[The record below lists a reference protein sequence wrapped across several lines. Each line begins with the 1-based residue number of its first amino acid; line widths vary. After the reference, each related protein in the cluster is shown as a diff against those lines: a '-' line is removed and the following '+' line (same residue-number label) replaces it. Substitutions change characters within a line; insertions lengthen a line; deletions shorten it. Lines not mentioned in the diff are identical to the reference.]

1 MQGRNGLNGQIRT
14 ARTRARLYQELADAF
29 EAPLPDWLRKPGGD
43 NPLSEAL
50 VAAAR
55 ELGSQACRHA
65 LEQLT
70 NVPAQNLAQ
79 LRARHARLLVGPGLP
94 LVSPYESWH
103 RDAQMS
109 STTAQEI
116 AQWYEACGAEAPA
129 GELPDHLCFELA
141 FLAYLYRQEAFALEN
156 ELIEDAEI
164 WRKQAQRFLRKHPAR
179 WLPKAGDTLAK
190 QGGAVFGPLGK
201 LLADFLREES
211 GLSRRTGSAV
221 KKHKG
226 GFPVLAQP
234 EVCGLCGFCVQVC
247 ATRALHISE
256 SDTETNLM
264 LSPAR
269 CTGCGACTKTC
280 PDDLL
285 VMDALQPGDVVALR
299 TSPRAIC
306 PSCGN
311 THVSEAEIAAVIARL
326 EATGPLRESLM
337 YCVDCKARR

>member
-1 MQGRNGLNGQIRT
+1 MNVQYH
-14 ARTRARLYQELADAF
+14 AAHARARLYQALADAF
-29 EAPLPDWLRKPGGD
+29 EAPLPDWLRKPGRD
-43 NPLSEAL
+43 NPLTEAL
-50 VAAAR
+50 IAAAR
-55 ELGSQACRHA
+55 ELGSQACGYA
-65 LEQLT
+65 LEQLA
-70 NVPAQNLAQ
+70 NAPAQDLTQ

-109 STTAQEI
+109 SSTGQEI

-129 GELPDHLCFELA
+129 GELPDHLCIELA

-156 ELIEDAEI
+156 EQFEDAEL

-179 WLPKAGDTLAK
+179 WIPQTGEALAK

-201 LLADFLREES
+201 LLADFVREEAD
-211 GLSRRTGSAV
+211 LSRRKRSTA
-221 KKHKG
+221 KKHK
-226 GFPVLAQP
+226 GFPVLARP
-234 EVCGLCGFCVQVC
+234 EACGLCGFCAQVC
-247 ATRALHISE
+247 TTRALYISE
-256 SDTETNLM
+256 SDTETNLV

-285 VMDALQPGDVVALR
+285 VLDARQPDEVVALR

-311 THVSEAEIAAVIARL
+311 THVSEAEIEAVVARL

-337 YCVDCKARR
+337 YCVDCKARQGAGSRK